1 MSAVG
6 KIHDELAAY
15 RPAVWLERVFPQ
27 SLRNHMRS
35 FCGTVVAV
43 AVFLYVLVWV
53 IQLASLPQYVPSVAS
68 YTSLAFIYKDVVVG
82 IAATAAAV
90 WMLVF
95 ALEAF
100 WRTYYLREVNV
111 ASYSGVGPRITYA
124 VASIILKGTR
134 EDMTE
139 SMFAHPYG
147 QALCNR
153 LGISYQSVAA
163 FVRDRNI
170 SVPATV
176 LQEVSDGEWIRFA
189 DFARLIC
196 KHDEAFADFLFDLGI
211 QEDTFYGAADW
222 IQYRID
228 ETKRKQRWWA
238 RERLGRISPIGRAW
252 AYGEIYELEK
262 YAKDIRTTSQYS
274 SIAARSGYAKEYL
287 NELEEL
293 LQKSKDANALLVG
306 EAGVG
311 KMDVVLELFRELTSG
326 TMMPPLADKRLVI
339 LDTNQLIAATG
350 NKTKLER
357 TLYAV
362 FTQAVRAG
370 NIILVLENLP
380 GFIRSAQ
387 SAGVEITD
395 IMDRYL
401 ESPQLHV
408 IATATPG
415 GHHRVLETKARL
427 MQRFGVVHMKDADKE
442 SVIRILINVA
452 HEQEKEAVS
461 DIVFTYQSL
470 QAIATGAER
479 YLTQNTMP
487 DAALNLLLSVSAHA
501 QQHDIQ
507 CIDTETVMEV
517 IQQKTGVPVGDV
529 GDKEKEVLVHLE
541 EILHQRVIGQ
551 DPAIEAIAGALRNA
565 RAGVQDKD
573 KPIGTFLFFG
583 PTGVGKTETTKAL
596 AEAYFGGEETI
607 QRIDSSEYSTQQAV
621 RTLVGADG
629 KAGRL
634 ANVVREQPY
643 GVLLVDEFEKAH
655 HTVHDLFL
663 QILDE
668 GYFTDG
674 RGKRVNL
681 QNMIIIATS
690 NAGSDIIFEKA
701 KKTGADLQ
709 SEHDQIIDAIIQSGI
724 FRPELLNRF
733 DDLILFSP
741 LSKNQLKDIA
751 RLQLSRLQERVRQQ
765 GYRLEITDPLVDFV
779 VQKGFKPQFG
789 ARAMNRVI
797 QDDIEK
803 LIADR
808 LINEEIEKGET
819 IRFSH
824 SHLDNI
830 T

>member
-1 MSAVG
+1 
-6 KIHDELAAY
+6 
-15 RPAVWLERVFPQ
+15 
-27 SLRNHMRS
+27 
-35 FCGTVVAV
+35 
-43 AVFLYVLVWV
+43 
-53 IQLASLPQYVPSVAS
+53 
-68 YTSLAFIYKDVVVG
+68 
-82 IAATAAAV
+82 
-90 WMLVF
+90 
-95 ALEAF
+95 
-100 WRTYYLREVNV
+100 
-111 ASYSGVGPRITYA
+111 
-124 VASIILKGTR
+124 
-134 EDMTE
+134 
-139 SMFAHPYG
+139 
-147 QALCNR
+147 
-153 LGISYQSVAA
+153 
-163 FVRDRNI
+163 
-170 SVPATV
+170 
-176 LQEVSDGEWIRFA
+176 
-189 DFARLIC
+189 
-196 KHDEAFADFLFDLGI
+196 DEAFADFLFDMGI

-274 SIAARSGYAKEYL
+274 SIAARSGYAKEHL

-380 GFIRSAQ
+380 VFIRSAQ

-401 ESPQLHV
+401 ELPQLHV

-452 HEQEKEAVS
+452 HEQESEAVS

-507 CIDTETVMEV
+507 CIDKETVMEV

-529 GDKEKEVLVHLE
+529 GDKEKELLVHLE
-541 EILHQRVIGQ
+541 KILHQRVIGQ

-596 AEAYFGGEETI
+596 A
-607 QRIDSSEYSTQQAV
+607 
-621 RTLVGADG
+621 
-629 KAGRL
+629 
-634 ANVVREQPY
+634 
-643 GVLLVDEFEKAH
+643 
-655 HTVHDLFL
+655 
-663 QILDE
+663 
-668 GYFTDG
+668 
-674 RGKRVNL
+674 
-681 QNMIIIATS
+681 
-690 NAGSDIIFEKA
+690 
-701 KKTGADLQ
+701 
-709 SEHDQIIDAIIQSGI
+709 
-724 FRPELLNRF
+724 
-733 DDLILFSP
+733 
-741 LSKNQLKDIA
+741 
-751 RLQLSRLQERVRQQ
+751 
-765 GYRLEITDPLVDFV
+765 
-779 VQKGFKPQFG
+779 
-789 ARAMNRVI
+789 
-797 QDDIEK
+797 
-803 LIADR
+803 
-808 LINEEIEKGET
+808 
-819 IRFSH
+819 
-824 SHLDNI
+824 
-830 T
+830 